1 MRHIAAL
8 AVLLAT
14 TTLAG
19 DTLHVAPFAR
29 DLGEARTL
37 VALDDG
43 TILVSRPNM
52 FDVIAVRDRDGDG
65 IADEARTAVS
75 SIEGAHGL
83 ALHDGT
89 LYVAGTRQIVS
100 VERLPDGSFSA
111 PRELVSDLPNGGGN
125 PRRTLAV
132 GKDGKIYV
140 SVPEHGTL
148 LQFDADGAN
157 RRILARGLR
166 DVRGLAWHPA
176 TGELWSADGE
186 ELNRIG
192 DGLNFESEA
201 PAATQ
206 APGALTFDG
215 EAAFGI
221 TKNRIV
227 RMAFADGKP
236 GAIENVATID
246 DARLAGFAS
255 TSNAMYVSDERG
267 SIYRLTAMPVP
278 MTSSGADGASMSI
291 LAKAFELPNL
301 GGAGAVVHDEEQDVY
316 FVSGS
321 GFVARVS
328 PEGKILEKNF
338 IDGVKSPRGMVI
350 HGVELWIAD
359 GTSVRVFDRVTGAS
373 VRTIDLAKH
382 GAVYLNHL
390 AVGGDDAVYVTDT
403 DLRIKGTRERV
414 RAGDGRIFRVTRE
427 GSVEVAIH
435 GEELRSPAGIAW
447 DGMRFLVAQA
457 YGSDIVSWQPG
468 HHAKAVMRG
477 PGAYDGLTI
486 LPNGTVIVTSRN
498 DDGLHVGT
506 QNAAGGDLKPLFA
519 RAPSPGG
526 IAFDRKRNRLLI
538 PSAEGNWL
546 EAWTLPPMGPSA
558 PHTVTKERAS
568 DYAINSVPPN
578 VPSAAGSPDRSSTS
592 R

>member
-1 MRHIAAL
+1 MRHLPAL
-8 AVLLAT
+8 AFLLALT
-14 TTLAG
+14 TTASAG
-19 DTLHVAPFAR
+19 ETLHVAPFAR
-29 DLGEARTL
+29 GLGEARTM

-43 TILVSRPNM
+43 TLLVSRPKM

-65 IADEARTAVS
+65 FADEVRTAVS

-111 PRELVSDLPNGGGN
+111 PRELVSDLPNGGNN
-125 PRRTLAV
+125 PHRTLAV
-132 GKDGKIYV
+132 GRDGKLYV
-140 SVPEHGTL
+140 TIPEQGTL
-148 LQFDADGAN
+148 LQFDAGGAN

-176 TGELWSADGE
+176 SGELWSVDGE

-192 DGLNFESEA
+192 DGLNFETEA
-201 PAATQ
+201 PAAMR
-206 APGALTFDG
+206 APGALAFDG

-221 TKNRIV
+221 TKNEVV

-236 GAIENVATID
+236 GAVENVATI
-246 DARLAGFAS
+246 AGAQLAGFAS
-255 TSNAMYVSDERG
+255 TADAMYVSDERG
-267 SIYRLTAMPVP
+267 SIYRLTTMPMA
-278 MTSSGADGASMSI
+278 MTSSGAEPASMSI
-291 LAKAFELPNL
+291 LARAFELPNL

-316 FVSGS
+316 FVSGT

-328 PEGKILEKNF
+328 PEGKVLEKNF

-382 GAVYLNHL
+382 GAAYLNHL

-427 GSVEVAIH
+427 GRVEVAIH

-447 DGMRFLVAQA
+447 DGTRFLVAQA
-457 YGSDIVSWQPG
+457 YGSEIVSWQPG
-468 HHAKAVMRG
+468 HHAKAVLRG
-477 PGAYDGLTI
+477 PGAYEGLTI
-486 LPNGTVIVTSRN
+486 LPNGIVIVTSRN
-498 DDGLHVGT
+498 DDALHVGT
-506 QNAAGGDLKPLFA
+506 TGELKPLFA

-538 PSAEGNWL
+538 PSSEGNWL

-558 PHTVTKERAS
+558 PHTVTKQRATEF
-568 DYAINSVPPN
+568 A
-578 VPSAAGSPDRSSTS
+578 RL
-592 R
+592 